1 MSFNIYLVI
10 AVVIVVATV
19 IYFFQVKPAKKT
31 SLKDLYS
38 EGLDLLVTGRLKDAY
53 RNFRTLVQKDTNNI
67 KAYLKLGQAA
77 REGGNPSQ
85 ALKIHSSLIIRK
97 NLTQYERIE
106 LYKNLAL
113 DHAKLGDLN
122 AAIEKVHT
130 ILKYEK
136 GNEWALTHLVKF
148 YRENQDWAK
157 AGEYLAL
164 LQKTLGREDKHKLAL
179 YKTQEGKAMLDQK
192 NFVDARE
199 KFDEALKMWNSLG
212 VAHYLSGNTYSTE
225 SELAYIQ
232 AEKIKKKSP
241 KSAANQKKYDE
252 AMDRAKSL
260 LAKAVSN
267 WIKFTETDPE
277 QAWLVLPKLKD
288 ALFALGRYDEIES
301 ILKTILSKDGDNTEA
316 LAALADFYNNKGDNH
331 EAIELIESAMEKD
344 DQSLVTHLIRLKLKL
359 NKPELRKLSAEV
371 DKVIEIASSDKYIRY
386 RQDDRSDL
394 RWLNGSI
401 DYPDKPNE

>member
-1 MSFNIYLVI
+1 MSFNIYLVV

-53 RNFRTLVQKDTNNI
+53 QNFRTLVQKDTNNI

-85 ALKIHSSLIIRK
+85 ALKIHSSLVIRK
-97 NLTQYERIE
+97 NLTRYERIE

-113 DHAKLGDLN
+113 DHAKLGDLD
-122 AAIEKVHT
+122 AAIDKVHT

-148 YRENQDWAK
+148 YRENQDWSK

-164 LQKTLGREDKHKLAL
+164 LHKTLGREDKHKLAL
-179 YKTQEGKAMLDQK
+179 YKTQEGKTMLDQK

-199 KFDEALKMWNSLG
+199 KFDEALKMWPALG

-225 SELAYIQ
+225 SESAYIQ

-241 KSAANQKKYDE
+241 KSAANQKKYAE

-260 LAKAVSN
+260 LSKAVRN

-316 LAALADFYNNKGDNH
+316 LASLADFYNNKGDNH
-331 EAIELIESAMEKD
+331 EALELIESAMEKD
-344 DQSLVTHLIRLKLKL
+344 NQSLVTHLIRLKLKL